1 MSGPFKSKF
10 SKQEQKGYVYDYID
24 NKFSM
29 DDICEKLKITKKTFR
44 LWIRNHIGDKEL
56 YKMRVFGSLSDDQ
69 INEIRS
75 TLESNALIHGFYTSK
90 WRTIFVQK
98 LFEEKYNMQISRHN
112 AKILIKSSEKNIKDD
127 VDRDIRDLEYLE
139 SKNYRIVLFDIIK
152 IGELEA
158 KKTNTS
164 EFKKDVY
171 LFLARCE
178 NRIYIYIEYMGI
190 YTNLRFNNDFD
201 KKLKNN
207 QSEKLH
213 IENGVN
219 FINKVRKSEVD
230 KGDII
235 FTTEYSKIID
245 RYKKNKDK
253 PKFYII
259 DNYKNVNTEFRQ
271 DIYETDEL
279 KTIIEMVVC
288 NDDNVRRF
296 NDKEDISTFIKD
308 KLQPYESRVEI
319 IRINEFI
326 I

>member
-1 MSGPFKSKF
+1 MSGAFKSKF
-10 SKQEQKGYVYDYID
+10 SEQEQKRYVYDYID

-44 LWIRNHIGDKEL
+44 LWIRKHIGDKEL
-56 YKMRVFGSLSDDQ
+56 YRMRVFGSLSDDQ

-90 WRTIFVQK
+90 WRTIFLQK

-112 AKILIKSSEKNIKDD
+112 AKILIESSEKNIKDD

-139 SKNYRIVLFDIIK
+139 SKNYRIVLLDIIK

-164 EFKKDVY
+164 EFQKDVY

-178 NRIYIYIEYMGI
+178 NRIYIDIEYMGI

-207 QSEKLH
+207 QSKKLH

-219 FINKVRKSEVD
+219 FINKVREYEVD

-271 DIYETDEL
+271 DIYETDDL
-279 KTIIEMVVC
+279 KTIIERVVC

-296 NDKEDISTFIKD
+296 KDKDDISTFIKD

-319 IRINEFI
+319 IRTNEFI